1 MDNYKD
7 KYLDFIS
14 EYNFQNKQNKR
25 YLIVGASGSMKTSLA
40 VSLILAGEFGYLQKI
55 IFIIGGFNT
64 ILNNLKK
71 DFEKNDI
78 EVEIHI
84 PNDRKDL
91 IRITNNLKLQKGDLL
106 VLDDMSHFLKSG
118 SDFLVKI
125 FTTSRQMGYDIILI
139 LHKFKMMNTILRTNA
154 SKIFI
159 TKIEKDMISE
169 YPELQNYIGHEPI
182 VIEDNEFYGFGID
195 NISFKNIK
203 LDKKN
208 LPQLIKKE
216 TPKSRIDEMIR
227 VGNKNNEMNIKK
239 NDPDLK
245 NGPVKKKPIDLK
257 NEVRAGIK
265 MALKRN

>member
-1 MDNYKD
+1 MDSYKD
-7 KYLDFIS
+7 KYFDFIDN
-14 EYNFQNKQNKR
+14 YNFQNKQNKR

-78 EVEIHI
+78 NVEIHI
-84 PNDRKDL
+84 PNNRKEL
-91 IRITNNLKLQKGDLL
+91 IDITNNLKLNKGDLL
-106 VLDDMSHFLKSG
+106 ILDDMSHFLKSG

-139 LHKFKMMNTILRTNA
+139 LHKFKMMNPILRMNA

-169 YPELQNYIGHEPI
+169 YPALENLAGQEPI
-182 VIEDNEFYGFGID
+182 VIEDGELYGVGIED
-195 NISFKNIK
+195 INFKNIK
-203 LDKKN
+203 LDKKK
-208 LPQLIKKE
+208 LPQLIKNE
-216 TPKSRIDEMIR
+216 STKSRMDEMIR

-239 NDPDLK
+239 SDPDLK
-245 NGPVKKKPIDLK
+245 KKTPINLK

-265 MALKRN
+265 MALKR